1 MGQVAMACEQQ
12 QDDVNRGSVGRH
24 AAYWSKVECIRKEL
38 SGSVRPLSNAEL
50 CDRLGIN
57 GNYAYDILS
66 KMRSSLNN
74 R

>member
-1 MGQVAMACEQQ
+1 MGQVVMAREQQ

-24 AAYWSKVECIRKEL
+24 AAYWSKVDCIRKEL
-38 SGSVRPLSNAEL
+38 DGSTIPISNKEL

-57 GNYAYDILS
+57 ENYAYDILS